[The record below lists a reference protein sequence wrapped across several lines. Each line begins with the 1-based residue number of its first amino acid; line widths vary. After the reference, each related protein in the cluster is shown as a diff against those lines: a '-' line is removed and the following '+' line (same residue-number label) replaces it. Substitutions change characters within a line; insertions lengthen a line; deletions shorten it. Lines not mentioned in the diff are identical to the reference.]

1 MMKRTITLLL
11 LFLWLT
17 AVIPTNAQSDPPILT
32 IGEIQG
38 DGTRSPYR
46 DEKVQFRAVVTGIYA
61 DYSASSDVTFYLVY
75 VQDIPGMEDGDE
87 ATSDGMAL
95 FMGARRP
102 SLEIGDQVLVNG
114 RLIDYYGLNE
124 IDDNGINVT
133 VEASGVPLPDPIA
146 ITPPDGDTTA
156 DEYIEYYEKY
166 ENMLVT
172 LEGESVVVGPT
183 YSGCSFTVVSAES
196 GMERLVRSSRE
207 DSIAPL
213 VPILHT
219 NDTDCDGFLHLKSGD
234 TVTGLTGPLT
244 YSYEQYKIVEQTA
257 DQRETT
263 IAPVPL
269 PPVPPETTADQFT
282 IASFNMENYF
292 DAIDDTG
299 DGAEPKPSLEEIAHK
314 QAKISYAIAETLGC
328 PTLLAV
334 QEVENEALLLELAEQ
349 TAVYCDFTYD
359 VIHHESADGRGIDV
373 ALMVDPN
380 RVTVTDS
387 ALRQTCTPLDTNIE
401 DDTVDCKGLEE
412 PLFSRPPLQVDV
424 EVDGLPYT
432 IFVNHFKSKR
442 GGEEATTP
450 RRVMQAM
457 HLNELTLDL
466 VTANPDARVIV
477 LGDFNDYDQSPPL
490 ERLDEQLITVMD
502 RIPEEERYSYIY
514 SGAGQL
520 LDNIFVSPALL
531 AYVDEVIIQHVNAD
545 FPYDWGESDDAE
557 MMPYRSTDHD
567 LPIMV
572 INLPNTELVE
582 VETAETEPV
591 EAEATIT
598 PETADA
604 EPVEAEATVAPEPAE
619 TELVEVEATE
629 AEQNAN
635 SWGWLVGGALFG
647 AIVGG
652 AMVLINR
659 KRNS

>member
-1 MMKRTITLLL
+1 MKRAITLLL
-11 LFLWLT
+11 LTLWLT
-17 AVIPTNAQSDPPILT
+17 AVIPAHAQSNPPLLT

-38 DGTRSPYR
+38 DSDRSPYR

-61 DYSASSDVTFYLVY
+61 DYSATSDVTFYLVY
-75 VQDIPGMEDGDE
+75 VQDVPGAEDGDE

-102 SLEIGDQVLVNG
+102 SLQIGDQVLVNG
-114 RLIDYYGLNE
+114 RLINYYGLDE
-124 IDDNGINVT
+124 IDNNGINVT

-156 DEYIEYYEKY
+156 DEYIAYYEKY

-244 YSYEQYKIVEQTA
+244 FSYDQYKIVEQTA

-263 IAPVPL
+263 IAPVP
-269 PPVPPETTADQFT
+269 PAAIAPAVMDDQFT
-282 IASFNMENYF
+282 VASFNMENYF

-299 DGAEPKPSLEEIAHK
+299 DEAEPKPTPEEITHK

-334 QEVENEALLLELAEQ
+334 QEVENKALLLELAQQ
-349 TAVYCDFTYD
+349 TAVYCNFTYT
-359 VIHHESADGRGIDV
+359 VIHQESADGRGIDV

-380 RVTVTDS
+380 RVTVTDY
-387 ALRQTCTPLDTNIE
+387 ALRQSCTPLDTNIE
-401 DDTVDCKGLEE
+401 DDTIDCTGLEE

-442 GGEEATTP
+442 GGEEQTTP
-450 RRVMQAM
+450 RRIMQAM

-466 VTANPDARVIV
+466 INADPDARVIV

-490 ERLDEQLITVMD
+490 ERLGEQLITVMD
-502 RIPEEERYSYIY
+502 RIPEEERYSYIF

-520 LDNIFVSPALL
+520 LDNIFVSPAMLDD
-531 AYVDEVIIQHVNAD
+531 VDEVLIQHVNAD

-567 LPIMV
+567 LPLMV
-572 INLPNTELVE
+572 VNLPTA
-582 VETAETEPV
+582 ETAETEL
-591 EAEATIT
+591 
-598 PETADA
+598 
-604 EPVEAEATVAPEPAE
+604 VEAEATVAPAE
-619 TELVEVEATE
+619 TELVEVETTE

-652 AMVLINR
+652 GMVLINR
-659 KRNS
+659 KKNN